1 MMEAKHMIDSKTFLG
16 GVTGTLLSFSGMS
29 IAEFS
34 TILSIISSIL
44 GISITVVTCII
55 LPLIRAIK
63 EAKADGKVT
72 IDEVENIVKV
82 TTDGIQDVKETI
94 DSKVDND
101 K

>member
-1 MMEAKHMIDSKTFLG
+1 MTEVRHMVDSKTFLG
-16 GVTGTLLSFSGMS
+16 GITGTLVSFSGMS

-44 GISITVVTCII
+44 GIIITVVTCII

-63 EAKADGKVT
+63 DAKADGKVT
-72 IDEVENIVKV
+72 IDEVEKIVDTV
-82 TTDGIQDVKETI
+82 NDGIKDVKETI